1 MENANKIRNRIIEEY
16 RKAFTT
22 GTKQAWD
29 NYHKFLNKL
38 AEEVDADS
46 TMALEDWAFNTVN
59 EVK

>member
-1 MENANKIRNRIIEEY
+1 MENANKIRNQIIEEY
-16 RKAFTT
+16 RKAFCI

-29 NYHKFLNKL
+29 NYYKFVNKL
-38 AEEVDADS
+38 AKEVDADS